1 MQMMF
6 QTTLQTMLQET
17 SSHLMDKQKQMLERL
32 WDALMENQRKAA
44 KGTSDQLEII
54 RQLQQEI
61 RTVRAAAA
69 DDRKMAEETRS
80 MQEQTAREMK
90 QMREQLDE
98 QLRQVREQAAEETKQ
113 LREQLDAMAK
123 SI

>member
-1 MQMMF
+1 MQMML

-17 SSHLMDKQKQMLERL
+17 SSHLMSKQKQMLERL
-32 WDALMENQRKAA
+32 WDALLENQQKAT
-44 KGTSDQLEII
+44 KVISEQLEMI
-54 RQLQQEI
+54 RQLQQET
-61 RTVRAAAA
+61 RTVRAEAA
-69 DDRKMAEETRS
+69 DDRKKADETRS

-90 QMREQLDE
+90 QMREQLIE

>member
-1 MQMMF
+1 MMF

-17 SSHLMDKQKQMLERL
+17 SSHLMDKQKQMPERL

-61 RTVRAAAA
+61 RTVRAEAA
-69 DDRKMAEETRS
+69 DDRKKAEETRS
-80 MQEQTAREMK
+80 MQEQI
-90 QMREQLDE
+90 LSE
-98 QLRQVREQAAEETKQ
+98 QLRQVREQAVEETKQ
-113 LREQLDAMAK
+113 LREQLDAIAK
-123 SI
+123 